1 MVSVRTRTCT
11 HARARTRTH
20 EHTESRASRIN
31 AEHILLN
38 AARAPRPRSLQAS
51 HPTEQTIAWSGS
63 KRACHG
69 RHAGEGRSA
78 MRAAR
83 PSLRRRRRLINRWE
97 TLHAKCPP
105 HGRPAGAWRARGGD
119 IFLSLS
125 PSVSIPPPPLPLL
138 SLSHSLPLSLFLTF
152 PFSLILSRPLSLSPP
167 LPPLSLPFYVSLL
180 PLSPFLPSP
189 ISLIYLP
196 FSSPFPPFL
205 PFSRPPSSLSSG
217 RGVGGALLLSA
228 FGGRAAAPSI
238 PLSRTLAGAAAVR

>member
-119 IFLSLS
+119 IFLYLS
-125 PSVSIPPPPLPLL
+125 TYVSIPPPPPSASLTLSFSPAL
-138 SLSHSLPLSLFLTF
+138 SLPHF
-152 PFSLILSRPLSLSPP
+152 PFLSHSLSPP
-167 LPPLSLPFYVSLL
+167 LPFSPSPPSLPPFLCLSPTSLS
-180 PLSPFLPSP
+180 LSPFPHLFNLSPFFLPLPS
-189 ISLIYLP
+189 LP
-196 FSSPFPPFL
+196 TFL
-205 PFSRPPSSLSSG
+205 PPP
-217 RGVGGALLLSA
+217 LLS
-228 FGGRAAAPSI
+228 
-238 PLSRTLAGAAAVR
+238 L

>member
-125 PSVSIPPPPLPLL
+125 PSVSIPPPPPFRF
-138 SLSHSLPLSLFLTF
+138 SH
-152 PFSLILSRPLSLSPP
+152 SLILSRSLSSSLSLSLSFSLAPSPFLP
-167 LPPLSLPFYVSLL
+167 LSPLSPSLSMSLSYLSLPFSL
-180 PLSPFLPSP
+180 
-189 ISLIYLP
+189 
-196 FSSPFPPFL
+196 
-205 PFSRPPSSLSSG
+205 PPSL
-217 RGVGGALLLSA
+217 
-228 FGGRAAAPSI
+228 
-238 PLSRTLAGAAAVR
+238 